1 MNTVLKSTLVCV
13 SLIAL
18 GLIFT
23 HPGYTKIELADE
35 DIVGIWLFDEAD
47 GDAIVDASGHHAD
60 GKINHFDPKGVTREP
75 GKFGGA
81 LRFPHIDGELN
92 NVTIPNPQNYNSF
105 DEFTISMWVKA
116 QSTPN
121 LNQRMFSNES
131 FPGGD
136 GSRNIVWELNF
147 GAGETG
153 RIVFGADGCC
163 KWADAPAPRD
173 LLTDDVWHHVVGLWK
188 QPSLLVYTDGRKGL
202 DKCFDG
208 DSPNGDDPCN
218 ALPDLK
224 AAGDPFI
231 IGTRP
236 NDTGNFNGLID
247 DVALLDRALSEDEIK
262 TIMDDG
268 LDAGALAVSP
278 QGKAATTWGA
288 LKSRNTRENFSR

>member
-23 HPGYTKIELADE
+23 HSGYTKIELADE

-60 GKINHFDPKGVTREP
+60 GKINNFTADGVTRDE
-75 GKFGGA
+75 GRFGGA
-81 LRFPHIDGELN
+81 LRFPAVDGKLN
-92 NVTIPNPQNYNSF
+92 NVTIPNPQNYNAF
-105 DEFTISMWVKA
+105 DEFTISLYVKA
-116 QSTPN
+116 KTTGA
-121 LNQRMFSNES
+121 NQRMFSNES

-136 GSRNIVWELNF
+136 GSRNIVWELNG
-147 GAGETG
+147 GAGDTG

-163 KWADAPAPRD
+163 KWADAQAPRD
-173 LLTDDVWHHVVGLWK
+173 TLTDDVWHHVVGLWK
-188 QPSLLVYTDGRKGL
+188 QPSLLVYTDGRKGQ

-231 IGTRP
+231 IATRP

-247 DVALLDRALSEDEIK
+247 EVALLDRALSEDEIR

-268 LDAGALAVSP
+268 LEAGALAVSP
-278 QGKAATTWGA
+278 KGKATTTWG
-288 LKSRNTRENFSR
+288 LIKSRNTRENFSR

>member
-1 MNTVLKSTLVCV
+1 MNTVLKLTLVCV

-23 HPGYTKIELADE
+23 HSGYTKIELADE

-60 GKINHFDPKGVTREP
+60 GKINNFTADGVKREE

-81 LRFPHIDGELN
+81 LRFPAVDGKRN
-92 NVTIPNPQNYNSF
+92 HVTIPNPQNYNAF
-105 DEFTISMWVKA
+105 DQFTISMYVKA
-116 QSTPN
+116 KTTGA
-121 LNQRMFSNES
+121 NQRMFSNES

-136 GSRNIVWELNF
+136 GSRNIVWELNG
-147 GAGETG
+147 GAGDTG

-163 KWADAPAPRD
+163 KWADAQAPRD
-173 LLTDDVWHHVVGLWK
+173 LLTDDVWHHVVGLWN
-188 QPSLLVYTDGRKGL
+188 QPSLLVYTDGRKGQ

-231 IGTRP
+231 IATRP

-247 DVALLDRALSEDEIK
+247 DVALFDRALTEDEIK
-262 TIMDDG
+262 TLRDDG
-268 LDAGALAVSP
+268 LEAGALSVSP
-278 QGKAATTWGA
+278 KGKAATTWGA
-288 LKSRNTRENFSR
+288 LKSRNTRDEF

>member
-1 MNTVLKSTLVCV
+1 MNTVVKLTLVCV

-18 GLIFT
+18 GLIYSG
-23 HPGYTKIELADE
+23 PGYTKIELADE

-60 GKINHFDPKGVTREP
+60 GKINNFTADGVTREE

-81 LRFPHIDGELN
+81 LKFPAVDAKLN

-105 DEFTISMWVKA
+105 DEFTISMWVK
-116 QSTPN
+116 TKTTGG
-121 LNQRMFSNES
+121 NQRMFSNES

-136 GSRNIVWELNF
+136 GSRNIVWELNG
-147 GAGETG
+147 GAGDTA

-163 KWADAPAPRD
+163 KWADAQAPRD

-188 QPSLLVYTDGRKGL
+188 QPSLLVYTDGRKGQ

-231 IGTRP
+231 MATRP
-236 NDTGNFNGLID
+236 GDTGNLNGLMD
-247 DVALLDRALSEDEIK
+247 DVALFDRALSEDEIK

-268 LDAGALAVSP
+268 LEQGALAVSP

-288 LKSRNTRENFSR
+288 LKSRNTREQYSR

>member
-1 MNTVLKSTLVCV
+1 MNTALKLTLMCA

-18 GLIFT
+18 GLVFA

-47 GDAIVDASGHHAD
+47 GDAIVDASGNHAD
-60 GKINHFDPKGVTREP
+60 GKINNFTADGVKREP

-81 LRFPHIDGELN
+81 LKFPAVDGKLN
-92 NVTIPNPQNYNSF
+92 NVTIPNPQNYNAF
-105 DEFTISMWVKA
+105 DEFTISLWVKA
-116 QSTPN
+116 TTTGG
-121 LNQRMFSNES
+121 NQRMFSNES

-136 GSRNIVWELNF
+136 GSRNIVWELNG
-147 GAGETG
+147 GAGDTG

-163 KWADAPAPRD
+163 KWADAQAPRD
-173 LLTDDVWHHVVGLWK
+173 TLTDDVWHHVVGLWK
-188 QPSLLVYTDGRKGL
+188 QPSLLVYTDGRKGQ

-231 IGTRP
+231 IATRP

-247 DVALLDRALSEDEIK
+247 DVALLDRALSEDEIR

-268 LDAGALAVSP
+268 LEAGALAVSP
-278 QGKAATTWGA
+278 QGKATTTWGA
-288 LKSRNTRENFSR
+288 IKTRNTRENFSR

>member
-1 MNTVLKSTLVCV
+1 MNTVLKLTLACV

-23 HPGYTKIELADE
+23 HSGYTKIELADE

-60 GKINHFDPKGVTREP
+60 GKINNFGADGVTRED

-81 LRFPHIDGELN
+81 LKFPAVDGKLN

-116 QSTPN
+116 TTTGG
-121 LNQRMFSNES
+121 NQRMFSNES

-136 GSRNIVWELNF
+136 GSRNIVWELNG
-147 GAGETG
+147 GAGDTG

-163 KWADAPAPRD
+163 KWADAQAPRD

-188 QPSLLVYTDGRKGL
+188 QPSLLVYTDGKKGQ

-231 IGTRP
+231 IATRP

-247 DVALLDRALSEDEIK
+247 DVTLLDRALSPDEIK

-268 LDAGALAVSP
+268 LAEGALAVSP
-278 QGKAATTWGA
+278 KGKATTTWGA

>member
-1 MNTVLKSTLVCV
+1 MNTALKLTLVCA

-18 GLIFT
+18 GLVFA
-23 HPGYTKIELADE
+23 HPGYTKIELAEGDV
-35 DIVGIWLFDEAD
+35 VGIWLFDEAD
-47 GDAIVDASGHHAD
+47 GDAIVDASGNHAD
-60 GKINHFDPKGVTREP
+60 GKINNFVADGVKREE

-81 LRFPHIDGELN
+81 LKFPAVDKVGN
-92 NVTIPNPQNYNSF
+92 NVTIPNPQNYNAF
-105 DEFTISMWVKA
+105 DEFTVSMWVKA
-116 QSTPN
+116 KTTGA
-121 LNQRMFSNES
+121 NQRMFSNES

-136 GSRNIVWELNF
+136 GSRNIVWELNG
-147 GAGETG
+147 GAGDIT

-163 KWADAPAPRD
+163 KWNDAKKERD
-173 LLTDDVWHHVVGLWK
+173 LLTDDVWHHVVGLWQ
-188 QPSLLVYTDGRKGL
+188 QPLLLVYTDGRKGP

-208 DSPNGDDPCN
+208 DSQEGDDPCN

-231 IGTRP
+231 IATRP

-247 DVALLDRALSEDEIK
+247 DVALFDRALTEDEIK

-268 LDAGALAVSP
+268 LEAGALAVSP

>member
-1 MNTVLKSTLVCV
+1 MNTALKLTLVCA

-18 GLIFT
+18 GLVFA

-47 GDAIVDASGHHAD
+47 GDAIVDASGNHAD
-60 GKINHFDPKGVTREP
+60 GKINNFSADGVKREP

-81 LRFPHIDGELN
+81 LKFPAIDGKLN
-92 NVTIPNPQNYNSF
+92 NVTIPNPQNYNAF
-105 DEFTISMWVKA
+105 DEFTISLWVKA
-116 QSTPN
+116 TTTGG
-121 LNQRMFSNES
+121 NQRMFSNES

-136 GSRNIVWELNF
+136 GSRNIVWELNG
-147 GAGETG
+147 GAGDTG

-163 KWADAPAPRD
+163 KWADAQAPRD

-188 QPSLLVYTDGRKGL
+188 QPSLLVYTDGRKGQ

-231 IGTRP
+231 I
-236 NDTGNFNGLID
+236 
-247 DVALLDRALSEDEIK
+247 AY
-262 TIMDDG
+262 
-268 LDAGALAVSP
+268 SP
-278 QGKAATTWGA
+278 
-288 LKSRNTRENFSR
+288 E

>member
-23 HPGYTKIELADE
+23 YPGYTKIELADE

-47 GDAIVDASGHHAD
+47 GAAIVDASGNHAD
-60 GKINHFDPKGVTREP
+60 GKINNFTADGVKREP

-81 LRFPHIDGELN
+81 LKFPAVDGKLN
-92 NVTIPNPQNYNSF
+92 NVTIPNPQNYNAF
-105 DEFTISMWVKA
+105 DEFTISMYVKA
-116 QSTPN
+116 QTTGA
-121 LNQRMFSNES
+121 NQRMFSNES

-136 GSRNIVWELNF
+136 GSRNIVWELNG
-147 GAGETG
+147 GAGDTG

-163 KWADAPAPRD
+163 KWADAQAPRD

-188 QPSLLVYTDGRKGL
+188 QPSLLVYTDGRKGQ

-231 IGTRP
+231 IATRP

-247 DVALLDRALSEDEIK
+247 DVALFDRALTEDEIK
-262 TIMDDG
+262 TLRDDG
-268 LDAGALAVSP
+268 LEAGALAVSP

-288 LKSRNTRENFSR
+288 LKSRNTRAKFSR

>member
-1 MNTVLKSTLVCV
+1 MNTMVTLTLACV
-13 SLIAL
+13 SLVVL
-18 GLIFT
+18 GLAFT

-35 DIVGIWLFDEAD
+35 DIVGIWLFDEKD

-60 GKINHFDPKGVTREP
+60 GKINNFTADGVKREE

-81 LRFPHIDGELN
+81 LKFPAVDGKLN
-92 NVTIPNPQNYNSF
+92 NVTIPNPQNYNAF
-105 DEFTISMWVKA
+105 DEFTVSLWVKA
-116 QSTPN
+116 QTTGG
-121 LNQRMFSNES
+121 NQRLFSNES

-136 GSRNIVWELNF
+136 RSRNIVWELNH
-147 GAGETG
+147 GAGDTA

-163 KWADAPAPRD
+163 KWADAQAPRD
-173 LLTDDVWHHVVGLWK
+173 LLTDNEWHHVVGLWQ
-188 QPSLLVYTDGRKGL
+188 QPSLLVYTDGKKGQE
-202 DKCFDG
+202 KCFDG

-231 IGTRP
+231 IATRP
-236 NDTGNFNGLID
+236 DDTGNLNGSMD
-247 DVALLDRALSEDEIK
+247 DVALFDRALTEDEIR

-268 LDAGALAVSP
+268 LDQGALAVSP
-278 QGKAATTWGA
+278 EGKAATTWGA

>member
-1 MNTVLKSTLVCV
+1 MCV

-23 HPGYTKIELADE
+23 HSGDTKIELADE

-60 GKINHFDPKGVTREP
+60 GKINNFTADGVTRDE
-75 GKFGGA
+75 GRFGGA
-81 LRFPHIDGELN
+81 LRFPAVDGKLN
-92 NVTIPNPQNYNSF
+92 NVTIPNPQNYNAF
-105 DEFTISMWVKA
+105 DEFTISLYVKA
-116 QSTPN
+116 KTTGA
-121 LNQRMFSNES
+121 NQRMFSNES

-136 GSRNIVWELNF
+136 GSRNIVWELNG
-147 GAGETG
+147 GAGDTG

-163 KWADAPAPRD
+163 KWADAQAPRD
-173 LLTDDVWHHVVGLWK
+173 TLTDDVWHHVVGLWK
-188 QPSLLVYTDGRKGL
+188 QPSLLVYTDGRKGQ

-231 IGTRP
+231 IATRP

-247 DVALLDRALSEDEIK
+247 EVALLDRALSEDEIR

-268 LDAGALAVSP
+268 LEAGALAVSP
-278 QGKAATTWGA
+278 KGKATTTWG
-288 LKSRNTRENFSR
+288 LIKSRNTRENFSR

>member
-23 HPGYTKIELADE
+23 HSGYTKIELADE

-60 GKINHFDPKGVTREP
+60 GKINNFTADGVTRDE
-75 GKFGGA
+75 GRFGGA
-81 LRFPHIDGELN
+81 LRFPAVDGKLN
-92 NVTIPNPQNYNSF
+92 NVTIPNPQNYNAF
-105 DEFTISMWVKA
+105 DEFTISLYVKA
-116 QSTPN
+116 KTTGA
-121 LNQRMFSNES
+121 NQRMFSNES

-136 GSRNIVWELNF
+136 GSRNIVWELNG
-147 GAGETG
+147 GAGDTG

-163 KWADAPAPRD
+163 KWADAQAPRD
-173 LLTDDVWHHVVGLWK
+173 TLTDDVWHHVVGLWK
-188 QPSLLVYTDGRKGL
+188 QPSLLVYTDGRKGQ

-231 IGTRP
+231 IATRP

-247 DVALLDRALSEDEIK
+247 EVALLDRALSEDEIR

-268 LDAGALAVSP
+268 LEAGALAVSP
-278 QGKAATTWGA
+278 KGKATTTWGA
-288 LKSRNTRENFSR
+288 IKSRTTRENYSR

>member
-1 MNTVLKSTLVCV
+1 MNTVLKLTLVCV

-23 HPGYTKIELADE
+23 HSGYTKIELADE

-47 GDAIVDASGHHAD
+47 GDAVVDASGHHAD
-60 GKINHFDPKGVTREP
+60 GKINNFTADGVKREE

-81 LRFPHIDGELN
+81 LKFPAVDKQAN
-92 NVTIPNPQNYNSF
+92 NVTIPNPQNYNAF
-105 DEFTISMWVKA
+105 DEFTISMYVKA
-116 QSTPN
+116 KTTGA
-121 LNQRMFSNES
+121 NQRMFSNES

-136 GSRNIVWELNF
+136 GSRNIVWELNG
-147 GAGETG
+147 GAGDTG

-163 KWADAPAPRD
+163 KWADAQAPRD

-188 QPSLLVYTDGRKGL
+188 QPSLLVYTDGRKGQ

-231 IGTRP
+231 IATRP

-247 DVALLDRALSEDEIK
+247 DVALFDRALTPEEIR

-268 LDAGALAVSP
+268 LEQGALAVSP

-288 LKSRNTRENFSR
+288 LKGRNTRTDFSR

>member
-1 MNTVLKSTLVCV
+1 MNTALKLTLVCA

-18 GLIFT
+18 GLVFA

-47 GDAIVDASGHHAD
+47 GDAIVDASGNHAD
-60 GKINHFDPKGVTREP
+60 GKINNFTADGVKREP

-81 LRFPHIDGELN
+81 LKFPAIDGKLN
-92 NVTIPNPQNYNSF
+92 NVTIPNPQNYNAF
-105 DEFTISMWVKA
+105 DEFTISLWVKA
-116 QSTPN
+116 TTTGG
-121 LNQRMFSNES
+121 NQRMFSNES

-136 GSRNIVWELNF
+136 GSRNIVWELNG
-147 GAGETG
+147 GAGDTG

-163 KWADAPAPRD
+163 KWADAQAPRD
-173 LLTDDVWHHVVGLWK
+173 TLTDDVWHHVVGLWK
-188 QPSLLVYTDGRKGL
+188 QPSLLVYTDGRKGQ

-231 IGTRP
+231 IATRP

-247 DVALLDRALSEDEIK
+247 DVALLDRALSEDEIR

-268 LDAGALAVSP
+268 LEAGALAVSP
-278 QGKAATTWGA
+278 QGKATTTWGA
-288 LKSRNTRENFSR
+288 IKTRNTRENFSR

>member
-1 MNTVLKSTLVCV
+1 MNTALKLTLMCV

-18 GLIFT
+18 GLVFA

-47 GDAIVDASGHHAD
+47 GDAIVDASGNHAD
-60 GKINHFDPKGVTREP
+60 GKINNFSADGVKREP

-81 LRFPHIDGELN
+81 LKFPAVDGKLN
-92 NVTIPNPQNYNSF
+92 NVTIPNPQNYNAF
-105 DEFTISMWVKA
+105 DEFTISLWVKA
-116 QSTPN
+116 TTTGG
-121 LNQRMFSNES
+121 NQRMFSNES

-136 GSRNIVWELNF
+136 GSRNIVWELNG
-147 GAGETG
+147 GAGDTG

-163 KWADAPAPRD
+163 KWADAQAPRD
-173 LLTDDVWHHVVGLWK
+173 TLTDDVWHHVVGLWK
-188 QPSLLVYTDGRKGL
+188 QPSLLVYTDGRKGQ

-231 IGTRP
+231 IATRP

-247 DVALLDRALSEDEIK
+247 DVALLDRALSEDEIR

-268 LDAGALAVSP
+268 LEAGALAVSP
-278 QGKAATTWGA
+278 QGKATTTWGA
-288 LKSRNTRENFSR
+288 IKTRNTRENFSR

>member
-1 MNTVLKSTLVCV
+1 MNTVLKLTLVCV

-18 GLIFT
+18 GLIFI

-60 GKINHFDPKGVTREP
+60 GKINNFSADGVKREE

-81 LRFPHIDGELN
+81 LRFPAVDGKLN

-105 DEFTISMWVKA
+105 DEFTISMYVKA
-116 QSTPN
+116 KTTGG
-121 LNQRMFSNES
+121 NQRMFSNES

-136 GSRNIVWELNF
+136 GSRNIVWELNG
-147 GAGETG
+147 GAGDTG

-163 KWADAPAPRD
+163 KWADAQAPRD

-188 QPSLLVYTDGRKGL
+188 QPSLLVYTDGRKGQ

-231 IGTRP
+231 IATRP

-268 LDAGALAVSP
+268 LEAGALAVSP

-288 LKSRNTRENFSR
+288 LKNRNTRENFSR

>member
-1 MNTVLKSTLVCV
+1 MNTVLKLTLVCV

-23 HPGYTKIELADE
+23 HSGHTKIELADE

-47 GDAIVDASGHHAD
+47 GDAIVDESGHHAD
-60 GKINHFDPKGVTREP
+60 GKINNFGADGVTRED

-81 LRFPHIDGELN
+81 LKFPAVDGKLN

-105 DEFTISMWVKA
+105 DEFTISMYVKA
-116 QSTPN
+116 TTTGG
-121 LNQRMFSNES
+121 NQRMFSNES

-136 GSRNIVWELNF
+136 GSRNIVWELNG
-147 GAGETG
+147 GAGDTG

-163 KWADAPAPRD
+163 KWADAQAPRD

-188 QPSLLVYTDGRKGL
+188 QPSLLVYTDGRKGQ

-231 IGTRP
+231 IATRP

-247 DVALLDRALSEDEIK
+247 DVTLLDRALSPDEIK

-268 LDAGALAVSP
+268 LAEGALAVSP
-278 QGKAATTWGA
+278 KGKATTTWGA

>member
-13 SLIAL
+13 SLIAI

-35 DIVGIWLFDEAD
+35 DIVGIWLFDEKD

-60 GKINHFDPKGVTREP
+60 GTINNFTADGVKREE

-81 LRFPHIDGELN
+81 LKFPAVDKMGN

-105 DEFTISMWVKA
+105 DEFTVSMWVKA
-116 QSTPN
+116 KTTGA
-121 LNQRMFSNES
+121 NQRMFSNES

-136 GSRNIVWELNF
+136 GSRNIVWELNG
-147 GAGETG
+147 GAGDIA

-163 KWADAPAPRD
+163 KWNDAKAPRD
-173 LLTDDVWHHVVGLWK
+173 LLTDDVWHHVVGLWQ
-188 QPSLLVYTDGRKGL
+188 QPTLLVYTDGRPGP

-208 DSPNGDDPCN
+208 DSQEGDDPCN

-231 IGTRP
+231 IATRP

-247 DVALLDRALSEDEIK
+247 DVALFDRALTPDEIK

-268 LDAGALAVSP
+268 LEQGALAVSP
-278 QGKAATTWGA
+278 KGKAATTWGA
-288 LKSRNTRENFSR
+288 LKGRNTRTNFSR

>member
-1 MNTVLKSTLVCV
+1 MDTALKLTLVCA

-18 GLIFT
+18 GLVFA

-47 GDAIVDASGHHAD
+47 GDAIVDASGNHAD
-60 GKINHFDPKGVTREP
+60 GKINNFTADGVKREP

-81 LRFPHIDGELN
+81 LKFPAVDGKLN
-92 NVTIPNPQNYNSF
+92 NVTIPNPQNYNAF
-105 DEFTISMWVKA
+105 DEFTISLWVKA
-116 QSTPN
+116 TTTGG
-121 LNQRMFSNES
+121 NQRMFSNES

-136 GSRNIVWELNF
+136 GSRNIVWELNG
-147 GAGETG
+147 GAGDTG

-163 KWADAPAPRD
+163 KWADAQAPRD
-173 LLTDDVWHHVVGLWK
+173 TLTDDVWHHVVGLWK
-188 QPSLLVYTDGRKGL
+188 QPSLLVYTDGRKGQ

-231 IGTRP
+231 IATRP

-247 DVALLDRALSEDEIK
+247 DVALLDRALSEDEIR

-268 LDAGALAVSP
+268 LEAGALAVSP
-278 QGKAATTWGA
+278 QGKATTTWGA
-288 LKSRNTRENFSR
+288 IKTRNTRENFSR

>member
-60 GKINHFDPKGVTREP
+60 GKINNFTADGVTREP

-81 LRFPHIDGELN
+81 LKFPAVDGKLN
-92 NVTIPNPQNYNSF
+92 NVTIPNPQNYNAF
-105 DEFTISMWVKA
+105 DEFTISLYVKA
-116 QSTPN
+116 KTTGA
-121 LNQRMFSNES
+121 NQRMFSNES

-136 GSRNIVWELNF
+136 GSRNIVWELNG
-147 GAGETG
+147 GAGDTG

-163 KWADAPAPRD
+163 KWADAQAPRD
-173 LLTDDVWHHVVGLWK
+173 TLTDDVWHHVVGLWK
-188 QPSLLVYTDGRKGL
+188 QPSLLVYTDGRKGQ

-231 IGTRP
+231 IATRP

-247 DVALLDRALSEDEIK
+247 EVALLDRALSEDEIR

-268 LDAGALAVSP
+268 LEAGALAVSP
-278 QGKAATTWGA
+278 QGKATTTWGA
-288 LKSRNTRENFSR
+288 IKSRNTRTNFSR

>member
-23 HPGYTKIELADE
+23 PLGYTKIELADE

-47 GDAIVDASGHHAD
+47 GDAIVDATGHHAD
-60 GKINHFDPKGVTREP
+60 GKINNFTADGVKREP

-81 LRFPHIDGELN
+81 LKFPAVDGKLN
-92 NVTIPNPQNYNSF
+92 NVTIPNPQNYNAF
-105 DEFTISMWVKA
+105 DEFTISLWVKA
-116 QSTPN
+116 TTTGA
-121 LNQRMFSNES
+121 NQRMFSNES

-136 GSRNIVWELNF
+136 GSRNIVWELNG
-147 GAGETG
+147 GAGDTG

-163 KWADAPAPRD
+163 KWADAQAPRD
-173 LLTDDVWHHVVGLWK
+173 TLTDDVWHHVVGLWK
-188 QPSLLVYTDGRKGL
+188 QPSLLVYTDGRKGQ

-231 IGTRP
+231 IATRP

-247 DVALLDRALSEDEIK
+247 EVALLDRALSEDEIR

-268 LDAGALAVSP
+268 LEAGALAVSP
-278 QGKAATTWGA
+278 QGKATTTWAA
-288 LKSRNTRENFSR
+288 LKSRNTRTNFSR

>member
-1 MNTVLKSTLVCV
+1 MNTVLKLTLVCV

-18 GLIFT
+18 GLVFT
-23 HPGYTKIELADE
+23 QPGYTKIELADE

-60 GKINHFDPKGVTREP
+60 GKINNFAADGVTREE

-81 LRFPHIDGELN
+81 LKFPAVDAKRN

-116 QSTPN
+116 TTTGG
-121 LNQRMFSNES
+121 NQRMFSNES

-136 GSRNIVWELNF
+136 GSRNIVWELNG
-147 GAGETG
+147 GAGDTA

-163 KWADAPAPRD
+163 KWADAQAPRD
-173 LLTDDVWHHVVGLWK
+173 LLTDDVWHHIVGLWK
-188 QPSLLVYTDGRKGL
+188 QPSLLVYTDGRKGQ

-236 NDTGNFNGLID
+236 NDTGNLNGLMD
-247 DVALLDRALSEDEIK
+247 DVALFDRALSEDEIK

-268 LDAGALAVSP
+268 LAEGALAVSP
-278 QGKAATTWGA
+278 KGKATTTWGA

>member
-47 GDAIVDASGHHAD
+47 GAAIVDASGHHAD
-60 GKINHFDPKGVTREP
+60 GTINNFTADGVKREE

-81 LRFPHIDGELN
+81 LKFPAVDGKTN
-92 NVTIPNPQNYNSF
+92 NVTIPNPQNYNAF
-105 DEFTISMWVKA
+105 DEFTVSLWVKA
-116 QSTPN
+116 QTTGG
-121 LNQRMFSNES
+121 NQRLFSNES

-136 GSRNIVWELNF
+136 GSRNIVWELNH
-147 GAGETG
+147 GAGDTA

-163 KWADAPAPRD
+163 KWADAQAPRD
-173 LLTDDVWHHVVGLWK
+173 LLTDGEWHHVVGLWK
-188 QPSLLVYTDGRKGL
+188 QPSLLVYTDGRKGPE
-202 DKCFDG
+202 KCFDG

-231 IGTRP
+231 IATRP
-236 NDTGNFNGLID
+236 NDTGNLNGSMD
-247 DVALLDRALSEDEIK
+247 DVALFDRALSPDEIK

-268 LDAGALAVSP
+268 LEAGALSVSP
-278 QGKAATTWGA
+278 KGKAATTWAA
-288 LKSRNTRENFSR
+288 LKSRNTRRNFSR

>member
-1 MNTVLKSTLVCV
+1 MNTALKLTLVCA

-18 GLIFT
+18 GLVFA

-47 GDAIVDASGHHAD
+47 GDAIVDASGNHAD
-60 GKINHFDPKGVTREP
+60 GKINNFSADGVKREP

-81 LRFPHIDGELN
+81 LKFPAIDGKLN
-92 NVTIPNPQNYNSF
+92 NVTIPNPQNYNAF
-105 DEFTISMWVKA
+105 DEFTISLWVKA
-116 QSTPN
+116 TTTGG
-121 LNQRMFSNES
+121 NQRMFSNES

-136 GSRNIVWELNF
+136 GSRNIVWELNG
-147 GAGETG
+147 GAGDTG

-163 KWADAPAPRD
+163 KWADAQAPRD
-173 LLTDDVWHHVVGLWK
+173 TLTDDVWHHVVGLWK
-188 QPSLLVYTDGRKGL
+188 QPSLLVYTDGRKGQ

-231 IGTRP
+231 IATRP

-247 DVALLDRALSEDEIK
+247 DVALLDRALSEDEIR

-268 LDAGALAVSP
+268 LEAGALAVSP
-278 QGKAATTWGA
+278 QGKATTTWGA
-288 LKSRNTRENFSR
+288 IKTRNTRENFSR

>member
-1 MNTVLKSTLVCV
+1 ML
-13 SLIAL
+13 L

-23 HPGYTKIELADE
+23 HSGYTKIELADE

-60 GKINHFDPKGVTREP
+60 GKINNFTADGVKREE

-81 LRFPHIDGELN
+81 LRFPAVDGKRN
-92 NVTIPNPQNYNSF
+92 HVTIPNPQNYI
-105 DEFTISMWVKA
+105 TP
-116 QSTPN
+116 STSSPYPCTLKQKPQARINVCFQTN
-121 LNQRMFSNES
+121 L
-131 FPGGD
+131 
-136 GSRNIVWELNF
+136 SRVEMAAGNIVWELNG
-147 GAGETG
+147 GAGDTG

-163 KWADAPAPRD
+163 KWADAQAPRD
-173 LLTDDVWHHVVGLWK
+173 LLTDDVWHHVVGLWN
-188 QPSLLVYTDGRKGL
+188 QPSLLVYTDGRKGQ

-231 IGTRP
+231 IATRP

-247 DVALLDRALSEDEIK
+247 DVAAVRSCIDR
-262 TIMDDG
+262 
-268 LDAGALAVSP
+268 
-278 QGKAATTWGA
+278 
-288 LKSRNTRENFSR
+288 R

>member
-23 HPGYTKIELADE
+23 HSGYTKIELADE

-60 GKINHFDPKGVTREP
+60 GKINNFTADGVTRDE
-75 GKFGGA
+75 GRFGGA
-81 LRFPHIDGELN
+81 LRFPAVDGKLN
-92 NVTIPNPQNYNSF
+92 NVTIPNPQNYNAF
-105 DEFTISMWVKA
+105 DEFTISLYVKA
-116 QSTPN
+116 KTTGA
-121 LNQRMFSNES
+121 NQRMFSNES

-136 GSRNIVWELNF
+136 GSRNIVWELNG
-147 GAGETG
+147 GAGDTG

-163 KWADAPAPRD
+163 KWADAQAPRD
-173 LLTDDVWHHVVGLWK
+173 TLTDDVWHHVVGLWK
-188 QPSLLVYTDGRKGL
+188 QPSLLVYTDGRKGQ

-231 IGTRP
+231 IATRP

-247 DVALLDRALSEDEIK
+247 EVALLDRALSEDEIR

-268 LDAGALAVSP
+268 LEAGALAVSP
-278 QGKAATTWGA
+278 QGKATTTWGA
-288 LKSRNTRENFSR
+288 IKTRNTRENFSR

>member
-23 HPGYTKIELADE
+23 HSGDTKIELADE

-47 GDAIVDASGHHAD
+47 GAAIVDASGHHAD
-60 GKINHFDPKGVTREP
+60 GTINNFTADGVTRDE
-75 GKFGGA
+75 GRFGGA
-81 LRFPHIDGELN
+81 LRFPAVDGKLN
-92 NVTIPNPQNYNSF
+92 NVTIPNPQNYNAF
-105 DEFTISMWVKA
+105 DEFTISLYVKA
-116 QSTPN
+116 KTTGA
-121 LNQRMFSNES
+121 NQRMFSNES

-136 GSRNIVWELNF
+136 GSRNIVWELNG
-147 GAGETG
+147 GAGDTG

-163 KWADAPAPRD
+163 KWADAQAPRD
-173 LLTDDVWHHVVGLWK
+173 TLTDDVWHHVVGLWK
-188 QPSLLVYTDGRKGL
+188 QPSLLVYTDGRKGQ

-231 IGTRP
+231 IATRP

-247 DVALLDRALSEDEIK
+247 EVALLDRALSEDEIR

-268 LDAGALAVSP
+268 LEAGARH
-278 QGKAATTWGA
+278 GRK
-288 LKSRNTRENFSR
+288 

>member
-1 MNTVLKSTLVCV
+1 MNTALKLTLVCA

-18 GLIFT
+18 GLVFA

-47 GDAIVDASGHHAD
+47 GDAIVDASGNHAD
-60 GKINHFDPKGVTREP
+60 GKINNFSADGVKREP

-81 LRFPHIDGELN
+81 LKFPAVDGKLN
-92 NVTIPNPQNYNSF
+92 NVTIPNPQNYNAF
-105 DEFTISMWVKA
+105 DEFTISLWVKA
-116 QSTPN
+116 TTTGG
-121 LNQRMFSNES
+121 NQRMFSNES

-136 GSRNIVWELNF
+136 GSRNIVWELNG
-147 GAGETG
+147 GAGDTG

-163 KWADAPAPRD
+163 KWADAQAPRD
-173 LLTDDVWHHVVGLWK
+173 TLTDDVWHHVVGLWK
-188 QPSLLVYTDGRKGL
+188 QPSLLVYTDGRKGQ

-231 IGTRP
+231 IATRP

-247 DVALLDRALSEDEIK
+247 DVALLDRALSEDEIR

-268 LDAGALAVSP
+268 LEAGALAVSP
-278 QGKAATTWGA
+278 QGKATTTWGA
-288 LKSRNTRENFSR
+288 IKTRNTRENFSR

>member
-1 MNTVLKSTLVCV
+1 MNTVLKSTLMCV
-13 SLIAL
+13 SLVAL
-18 GLIFT
+18 GLIFI
-23 HPGYTKIELADE
+23 HSGYTKIELADE

-60 GKINHFDPKGVTREP
+60 GKINNFTADGVKREP

-81 LRFPHIDGELN
+81 LKFPAVDGKLN
-92 NVTIPNPQNYNSF
+92 NVTIPNPQNYNAF
-105 DEFTISMWVKA
+105 DEFTISMYVKA
-116 QSTPN
+116 KTTGA
-121 LNQRMFSNES
+121 NQRMFSNES

-136 GSRNIVWELNF
+136 GSRNIVWELNG
-147 GAGETG
+147 GAGDTG

-163 KWADAPAPRD
+163 KWADAQAPRD

-188 QPSLLVYTDGRKGL
+188 QPSLLVYTDGRKGQ

-231 IGTRP
+231 IATRP

-247 DVALLDRALSEDEIK
+247 DVALLDRALTEDEIK
-262 TIMDDG
+262 TLRDDG
-268 LDAGALAVSP
+268 LEAGALAVSP
-278 QGKAATTWGA
+278 KGKAATTWGA
-288 LKSRNTRENFSR
+288 LKSRNTRTNFSR